1 MSFLICSWQ
10 RPKGC
15 SCNSKTR
22 KAHSQREWD
31 RSLMHRVVLVYAEVW
46 SSITCTRTMP
56 CLVPFRSPKG
66 LITDTWNL
74 WFDQA
79 QVFFSSQPNNHKL
92 IWLLPLDINISAFAC
107 CLICLSVWILIVTQ
121 EQVMK
126 QNFRWSFCRGS
137 NTVRTTFQRRCQS
150 RCGTL
155 RWSSSMKIT
164 GQGLKGWEEGP
175 FPRNMVWLC
184 SPKGGPI
191 LAPCSKSSGKNRFLS
206 ELLTYC

>member
-1 MSFLICSWQ
+1 MRQVLDAQSG
-10 RPKGC
+10 PC
-15 SCNSKTR
+15 SC
-22 KAHSQREWD
+22 W
-31 RSLMHRVVLVYAEVW
+31 
-46 SSITCTRTMP
+46 
-56 CLVPFRSPKG
+56 G
-66 LITDTWNL
+66 LILNHLHKDNVPASSLSCLPTDSSSTPEIC
-74 WFDQA
+74 FDQA
-79 QVFFSSQPNNHKL
+79 QVFFSSQPNNYKL
-92 IWLLPLDINISAFAC
+92 IWLLPLNINISAFAC

-191 LAPCSKSSGKNRFLS
+191 LAPCSKSSGKIGFWVSCWHTVRVSLPS
-206 ELLTYC
+206 PHLR